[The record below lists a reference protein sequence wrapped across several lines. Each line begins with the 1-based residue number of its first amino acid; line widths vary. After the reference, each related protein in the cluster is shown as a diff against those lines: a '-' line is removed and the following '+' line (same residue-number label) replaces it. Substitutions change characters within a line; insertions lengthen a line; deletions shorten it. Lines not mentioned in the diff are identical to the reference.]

1 MTLYEL
7 TGEQIRLMDILA
19 DPDIDAEDLQDT
31 IDMVEENF
39 RDKADAYGQVY
50 TQLMADAEMLNDE
63 IERLTA
69 FRKAKE
75 NGAKRLKDA
84 MLRAMLLTGQSKV
97 EGHMYAFTTRKSKK
111 LEITGEVPEDFLRYK
126 DPEPDKKMITDWIKK
141 GHEVSWAHL
150 EENTS
155 LIVR

>member
-7 TGEQIRLMDILA
+7 TSEQLRLMVILA
-19 DPDIDAEDLQDT
+19 DPETDADELSDT
-31 IDMVEENF
+31 IEMVEADF
-39 RDKADAYGQVY
+39 KDKADAYGKVY
-50 TQLMADAEMLNDE
+50 TQLLADAEQVADE

-69 FRKAKE
+69 IRKAKE
-75 NGAKRLKDA
+75 AGAKRLKDA
-84 MLRAMLLTGQSKV
+84 MLRAMQTLGMSKL
-97 EGHMYAFTTRKSKK
+97 EGTYYAYSTRKSQK

-141 GHEVSWAHL
+141 GHECPFAHL